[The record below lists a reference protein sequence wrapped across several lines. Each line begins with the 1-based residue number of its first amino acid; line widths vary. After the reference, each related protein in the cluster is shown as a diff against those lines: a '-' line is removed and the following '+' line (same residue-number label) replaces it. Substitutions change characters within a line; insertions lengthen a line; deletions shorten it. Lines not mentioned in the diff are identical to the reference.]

1 MASGGSIAVSNW
13 LWLKWIGFIAIAAAV
28 YLIRPYLQR
37 NGQAR
42 MLQSLRSH
50 EWWAEIVGSKVHL
63 AHLYEFADDSCQIV
77 DHEGNA
83 YSFESRARAE
93 NWMLEEEYSRVASLI
108 DAGELP
114 KDFKVPVDGNPQDDA
129 DDELL
134 LARMQESPDIQP
146 FLDRSFFDS
155 LGPEREDVRCAH
167 IGCSYGAVETSTLCR
182 RHHFENVMGRPFI
195 G

>member
-1 MASGGSIAVSNW
+1 
-13 LWLKWIGFIAIAAAV
+13 V
-28 YLIRPYLQR
+28 YFIRPYFQR
-37 NGQAR
+37 KVQAR

-50 EWWAEIVGSKVHL
+50 EWWAEIVGSKVNI
-63 AHLYEFADDSCQIV
+63 ARLYEFDDDSCQIV

-93 NWMLEEEYSRVASLI
+93 NWMLEEEYSRVANLI
-108 DAGELP
+108 EAGELP
-114 KDFKVPVDGNPQDDA
+114 QDFIVPGDDKLQH
-129 DDELL
+129 DNDQLL
-134 LARMQESPDIQP
+134 LARMQESPDLQP

-167 IGCSYGAVETSTLCR
+167 IGCSSGAVEMSTLCR
-182 RHHFENVMGRPFI
+182 HHHFENVMGRPFI